1 MDQHKRRKLNA
12 DNRALVVCGEHRPF
26 FDTLEGA
33 TKNIAK
39 LEGAVAIAETQFLAQ
54 ENCRIEMQNAVE
66 RCRKARVTLHT
77 GMRHVARVSTLV
89 TPGDGPATVF

>member
-12 DNRALVVCGEHRPF
+12 DKRGLVVCVELRPF
-26 FDTLEGA
+26 FDTLEGG

-39 LEGAVAIAETQFLAQ
+39 LERSVALADTQFLAQ

-77 GMRHVARVSTLV
+77 GTKHVARASTLV
-89 TPGDGPATVF
+89 PPPDGLPPLF